1 MGRRKKKPF
10 SDVEITGIAHKGK
23 AVGRAPTGEVL
34 FIEGGVPG
42 DRAEVLGLRKKKG
55 VWQGIVKEITR
66 PSPQR
71 QAPFCKHFDDC
82 GGCKWQHFSYEGQL
96 EHKQKSVVDAMR
108 RIGKLPDAEIRP
120 ILAAPQTTA
129 YRNKMEYSFSAKRWI
144 TEKEI
149 EQGGDID
156 GRFALGLHRPGAFD
170 KIVDL
175 DRCWLQAEPGNAIR
189 NAVKTFAIQQ
199 GWSFYDPREQTGWLR
214 ALVLRNNEEGQWM
227 LMLVAAERREEKI
240 NQLFAHLQAEFDVI
254 TSYYFMCNPKKN
266 DALQDLEAEH
276 WSGEEYLRL
285 QLGAVSYDLGP
296 KSFFQTNTQQARNL
310 YDQVIEFADL
320 QGHETVYD
328 LYCGI
333 GSIGLYLAGRAGR
346 VVGIDI
352 IEEAIED
359 ARKNAARH
367 PDRPMQ
373 FFAGDVK
380 ELLQPDFTRQ
390 YGAPDIV
397 ITDPPRAGMHED
409 VIAYLLKERPARIVY
424 VSCNPATQA
433 RDCARLSELYD
444 IPFVQPVDMFPHTSH
459 VESIAQLNRKI

>member
-10 SDVEITGIAHKGK
+10 SDVDITGIAHKGK
-23 AVGRAPTGEVL
+23 SVGRAPSGEVV
-34 FIEGGVPG
+34 FVDGGVPG

-55 VWQGIVKEITR
+55 VWQGIVQEITS

-71 QAPFCKHFDDC
+71 KEPFCQHFEDC
-82 GGCKWQHFSYEGQL
+82 GGCKWQHFSYAGQI
-96 EHKQKSVVDAMR
+96 EHKEKSVVDAMR
-108 RIGKLPDAEIRP
+108 RIAGLHDTKIRP
-120 ILAAPQTTA
+120 ILPAPQTTA

-144 TEKEI
+144 TEAEI
-149 EQGGDID
+149 AEGGDID

-175 DRCWLQAEPGNAIR
+175 EECWLQAEPGNSIR
-189 NAVKTFAIQQ
+189 NAVKAYAVDQ
-199 GWSFYDPREQTGWLR
+199 GWSFYDAREQTGWLR

-227 LMLVAAERREEKI
+227 LTLVASERREEEI
-240 NQLFAHLQAEFDVI
+240 QSLFERLQSQFPAI
-254 TSYYFMCNPKKN
+254 TSYYFMLNAKKN
-266 DALQDLEAEH
+266 DSLQDLEAEH
-276 WSGEEYLRL
+276 WMGNEYLRI
-285 QLGAVSYDLGP
+285 QLGEVNYDLGP
-296 KSFFQTNTQQARNL
+296 KSFFQTNTRQAKNL
-310 YDQVIEFADL
+310 YDLVVEFAGLKGD
-320 QGHETVYD
+320 ETVYD

-333 GSIGLYLAGRAGR
+333 GSIGLYLAGQARR

-352 IEEAIED
+352 IEEAIAD

-380 ELLQPDFTRQ
+380 DVLQPDFAHT
-390 YGAPDIV
+390 YGSPDIV

-409 VIAYLLKERPARIVY
+409 VIAFLLEVRPPRIVY

-433 RDCARLSELYD
+433 RDCARLAEAYE
-444 IPFVQPVDMFPHTSH
+444 IPYVQPVDMFPHTSH
-459 VESIAQLNRKI
+459 VESIARLNRKE